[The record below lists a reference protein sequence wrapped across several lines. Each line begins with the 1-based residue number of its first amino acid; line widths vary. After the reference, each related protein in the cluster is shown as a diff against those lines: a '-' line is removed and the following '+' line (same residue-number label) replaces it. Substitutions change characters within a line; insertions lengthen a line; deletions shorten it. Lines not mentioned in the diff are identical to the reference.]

1 MKPNTSAM
9 IYQTKLAKRGNTY
22 YFRAKVP
29 LDLIAH
35 FGKKE
40 IKLSLK
46 TTDKR
51 EASRLCNLKAVEWD
65 EQLEELRGKR
75 STPVV
80 NQALQKITQFDEELI
95 TKISNFLGKSSLGS
109 GCRAAD

>member
-1 MKPNTSAM
+1 MKPNTSTM

-29 LDLIAH
+29 VDLIDH

-40 IKLSLK
+40 IKISLK
-46 TTDKR
+46 TTDKG
-51 EASRLCNLKAVEWD
+51 EAARLCNLKAVEWD
-65 EQLEELRGKR
+65 EKLEGIREKR

-80 NQALQKITQFDEELI
+80 KQPVQKIAQFDEEI
-95 TKISNFLGKSSLGS
+95 IQKSRIYG
-109 GCRAAD
+109 